1 MIYSLRH
8 LTTYLYEKPVTFA
21 RCALR
26 LTPQQAADQAVLSSS
41 LRITPVPARL
51 EKHVGQFG
59 EPVVTAIIETP
70 HRELRILARS
80 QVDVTRPAI
89 LPMAGERWERVR
101 ELGFAITTLGL
112 GSPAHFLY
120 PTAMTATHPSM
131 TAYAAVSFTPG
142 RPVIEAAF
150 ELASRI
156 KADFTY
162 DSGSTD
168 VRTLAIEAFEARH
181 GVCQDFAQIMIAGLR
196 GLGLPA
202 AYVSGYLRTY
212 PAPGRPRLE
221 GADAT
226 HAWTDLWCGPQ
237 VGWIG
242 FDPTNALVVSEEHI
256 VLAKGRDYSDVAP
269 IGGVVLG
276 SGEQTIKV
284 GVDVV
289 PLVETPTPL
298 TDRIDQPAAV

>member
-8 LTTYLYEKPVTFA
+8 LTTYLYEKPVSFA

-26 LTPQQAADQAVLSSS
+26 LTPQQAADQTVLSSS
-41 LRITPVPARL
+41 LRITPTPTRL

-70 HRELRILARS
+70 HRELRILSRS
-80 QVDVTRPAI
+80 KVEVTRPGRA
-89 LPMAGERWERVR
+89 LPLGGETWERIR
-101 ELGFAITTLGL
+101 ENGFAITDLGL

-120 PTAMTATHPSM
+120 PTATTATHPSM
-131 TAYAAVSFTPG
+131 TAYAAISFAPG

-150 ELASRI
+150 DLASRI
-156 KADFTY
+156 KADFRY
-162 DSGSTD
+162 DAESTD

-181 GVCQDFAQIMIAGLR
+181 GVCQDFAQVMIAGLR

-221 GADAT
+221 GSDAT
-226 HAWTDLWCGPQ
+226 HAWVDLWCGPLA
-237 VGWIG
+237 GWIG

-276 SGEQTIKV
+276 SGAQTIKV

-289 PLVETPTPL
+289 PLDE
-298 TDRIDQPAAV
+298 AA

>member
-8 LTTYLYEKPVTFA
+8 LTTYLYEKPVSFA

-26 LTPQQAADQAVLSSS
+26 LTPQQAADQTVLSSS
-41 LRITPVPARL
+41 LRITPTPTRL

-70 HRELRILARS
+70 HRELRILSRS
-80 QVDVTRPAI
+80 KVEVTRPGRA
-89 LPMAGERWERVR
+89 LPLGGETWERIR
-101 ELGFAITTLGL
+101 ENGFAITDLGL

-131 TAYAAVSFTPG
+131 TAYAAISFAPG

-150 ELASRI
+150 DLASRI
-156 KADFTY
+156 KADFRY
-162 DSGSTD
+162 DAESTD

-181 GVCQDFAQIMIAGLR
+181 GVCQDFAQVMIAGLR

-221 GADAT
+221 GSDAT
-226 HAWTDLWCGPQ
+226 HAWVDLWCGPLA
-237 VGWIG
+237 GWIG

-276 SGEQTIKV
+276 SGAQTIKV

-289 PLVETPTPL
+289 PLDE
-298 TDRIDQPAAV
+298 AA

>member
-1 MIYSLRH
+1 VIYSLRH
-8 LTTYLYEKPVTFA
+8 LTTYLYEKPVSFA

-26 LTPQQAADQAVLSSS
+26 LTPQQAADQTVLSSS
-41 LRITPVPARL
+41 LRITPTPTRL

-70 HRELRILARS
+70 HRELRILSRS
-80 QVDVTRPAI
+80 KVEVTRPGRA
-89 LPMAGERWERVR
+89 LPLGGETWERIR
-101 ELGFAITTLGL
+101 ENGFAITDLGL

-131 TAYAAVSFTPG
+131 TAYAAISFAPG

-150 ELASRI
+150 DLASRI
-156 KADFTY
+156 KADFRY
-162 DSGSTD
+162 DAESTD

-181 GVCQDFAQIMIAGLR
+181 GVCQDFAQVMIAGLR

-221 GADAT
+221 GSDAT
-226 HAWTDLWCGPQ
+226 HAWVDLWCGPLA
-237 VGWIG
+237 GWIG

-276 SGEQTIKV
+276 SGAQTIKV

-289 PLVETPTPL
+289 PLDE
-298 TDRIDQPAAV
+298 AA

>member
-1 MIYSLRH
+1 VIYSLRH
-8 LTTYLYEKPVTFA
+8 LTTYLYEKPVSFA

-26 LTPQQAADQAVLSSS
+26 LTPQQAADQTVLSSS
-41 LRITPVPARL
+41 LRITPTPTRL

-70 HRELRILARS
+70 HRELRILSRS
-80 QVDVTRPAI
+80 KVEVTRPGRA
-89 LPMAGERWERVR
+89 LPLGGETWERIR
-101 ELGFAITTLGL
+101 ENGFAITDLGL

-131 TAYAAVSFTPG
+131 TAYAAISFAPG

-150 ELASRI
+150 DLASRI
-156 KADFTY
+156 
-162 DSGSTD
+162 
-168 VRTLAIEAFEARH
+168 EARH
-181 GVCQDFAQIMIAGLR
+181 GVCQDFAQVMIAGLR

-221 GADAT
+221 GSDAT
-226 HAWTDLWCGPQ
+226 HAWVDLWCGPLA
-237 VGWIG
+237 GWIG

-276 SGEQTIKV
+276 SGAQTIKV

-289 PLVETPTPL
+289 PLDE
-298 TDRIDQPAAV
+298 AA

>member
-26 LTPQQAADQAVLSSS
+26 LTPQQAGDQTVLSSS
-41 LRITPVPARL
+41 LRITPTPTRL

-70 HRELRILARS
+70 HRELRILSRS
-80 QVDVTRPAI
+80 KVEVTRPPRA
-89 LPMAGERWERVR
+89 LPLGGEAWERIR
-101 ELGFAITTLGL
+101 EIGFAITDLGL

-131 TAYAAVSFTPG
+131 TAYAATSFTPG

-150 ELASRI
+150 ELTSRI
-156 KADFTY
+156 KADFKY
-162 DSGSTD
+162 DAESTD

-181 GVCQDFAQIMIAGLR
+181 GVCQDFAQVMIAGLR

-226 HAWTDLWCGPQ
+226 HAWVDLWCGPQ
-237 VGWIG
+237 AGWIG
-242 FDPTNALVVSEEHI
+242 FDPTNALVVAEEHI

-276 SGEQTIKV
+276 SGAQTIKV

-289 PLVETPTPL
+289 PMDE
-298 TDRIDQPAAV
+298 AA